1 MTANTFVGLLFFV
14 VAVVGFLSIVAGALL
29 TWAMP
34 ETFGPVKDFL
44 REHST
49 KTIAVASVLS
59 GLFSYLLL

>member
-1 MTANTFVGLLFFV
+1 MANTFVGLLFFV
-14 VAVVGFLSIVAGALL
+14 VSVAGALSLIAGAAL

-34 ETFGPVKDFL
+34 ETFGPVKDFF
-44 REHST
+44 REHNT